1 MRNILNLFG
10 KSPFAPLQNH
20 MEKVASCV
28 RLLPEIFQAL
38 KDNQREKVEELAQL
52 ISEREHAADLTKND
66 IRNHLPKTL
75 FLAMDRSSLLEI
87 LAIQDSIADKA
98 EDIAVLL
105 TLKALPIIEEF
116 WDDFQAFLR
125 KNIETFEDAF
135 SVIRELHELLE
146 SSFGGIEA
154 EKVSQIVD
162 RVGLQEHE
170 ADIIQRKLL
179 KDLFSVEE
187 KLTLS
192 TFHLWQRVFESVGA
206 LSNLSEKLANRIR
219 MTLELQ

>member
-10 KSPFAPLQNH
+10 RSPFAPLESH

-28 RLLPEIFQAL
+28 RLLPDLFDAL
-38 KDNQREKVEELAQL
+38 KRNDRAKVEELAAL
-52 ISEREHAADLTKND
+52 ISQREHEADLTKND
-66 IRNHLPKTL
+66 IRNHLPKNL
-75 FLAMDRSSLLEI
+75 FLAMDKSSLLEI
-87 LAIQDSIADKA
+87 LALQDSIADKT

-105 TLKALPIIEEF
+105 TLKRLPIIDEF
-116 WDDFQAFLR
+116 WGDFQAFLN
-125 KNIETFEDAF
+125 KNIDTFEDAF
-135 SVIRELHELLE
+135 RVIKELHELLE

-154 EKVSQIVD
+154 EKVKAIVD
-162 RVGLQEHE
+162 TIAFKEHE
-170 ADIIQRKLL
+170 ADIIQRNLL

-219 MTLELQ
+219 MTLELS

>member
-1 MRNILNLFG
+1 
-10 KSPFAPLQNH
+10 